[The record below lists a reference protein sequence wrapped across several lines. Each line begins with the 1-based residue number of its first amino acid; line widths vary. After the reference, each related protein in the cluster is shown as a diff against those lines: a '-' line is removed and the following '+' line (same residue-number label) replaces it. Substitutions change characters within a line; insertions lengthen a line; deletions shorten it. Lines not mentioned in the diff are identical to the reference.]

1 MARQYA
7 GILGLLALMVSLMR
21 GIIAGGASE
30 ATLWT
35 AWLGLLAFTVLGA
48 VIGWLAERIVRESVS
63 SRILSELQEKKP
75 AQSARRRPLPRT
87 WKGRA
92 SRVPR
97 PADARRDAVP
107 GQPE

>member
-35 AWLGLLAFTVLGA
+35 AWLSLLAFTVLGA

-63 SRILSELQEKKP
+63 SRILSDLQEKKP
-75 AQSARRRPLPRT
+75 AQRSALPQAAVQ
-87 WKGRA
+87 KG
-92 SRVPR
+92 
-97 PADARRDAVP
+97 
-107 GQPE
+107 

>member
-21 GIIAGGASE
+21 GIVAGGASQ

-63 SRILSELQEKKP
+63 SQILSELQEKKS
-75 AQSARRRPLPRT
+75 AQPSALPQTR
-87 WKGRA
+87 
-92 SRVPR
+92 
-97 PADARRDAVP
+97 
-107 GQPE
+107 